1 MTTLPT
7 QTMLQSIIN
16 DAIPAKEI
24 AYYNRRLQNLV
35 FQAVITAFSNEVKA
49 GRITRSALAKRTGA
63 SRSQITRWF
72 AHPSNWTLDT
82 ISTLL
87 IGMGAELESKVIFL
101 QDRAAEYD
109 ISPVFEQLSATGNI
123 ENVNIANIAVR
134 DYPHEAIELSEIP
147 FMGSSDTREIVSAR
161 ISVN

>member
-7 QTMLQSIIN
+7 QTMLQSITN
-16 DAIPAKEI
+16 DVISAKEI

-49 GRITRSALAKRTGA
+49 GCITRAALAKRTRT

-72 AHPSNWTLDT
+72 AHPANWTLDT

-87 IGMGAELESKVIFL
+87 IGMGAELELKVIFL
-101 QDRAAEYD
+101 QDRTAEHY
-109 ISPVFEQLSATGNI
+109 ISSVFQQLSTTTNT
-123 ENVNIANIAVR
+123 ANIAFR
-134 DYPHEAIELSEIP
+134 DYPHGGKEMSGIP
-147 FMGSSDTREIVSAR
+147 IMGASDTREIVNAS
-161 ISVN
+161 ITIN